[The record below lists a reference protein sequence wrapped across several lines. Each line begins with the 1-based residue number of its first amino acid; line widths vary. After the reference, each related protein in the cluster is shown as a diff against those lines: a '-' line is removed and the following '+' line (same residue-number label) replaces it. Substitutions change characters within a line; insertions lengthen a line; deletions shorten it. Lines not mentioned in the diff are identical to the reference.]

1 MNKNLEDFV
10 RNERQQWFVGRQM
23 ERSAFQA
30 VLREAERKGAVF
42 FVFGPGGIGKTTLL
56 REWEAMAQSLGV
68 PTAFL
73 DGRYIHAHIPAFIE
87 NVVRAL
93 GGESETSL
101 EELLGRLPC
110 PPAIFL
116 DGYEALQG
124 LEAWLRED
132 FIPRLP
138 AGSIV
143 VIASRH
149 PPSLKWRT
157 DPGWAQLIRV
167 FPLRNFSFEETAEY
181 LRRRGIPESQH
192 RTAFSLTWGHPL
204 ALALVADILQQQPGR
219 LPEIEAIPDLFSSLL
234 EIFLEE
240 VPTPAH
246 RAALEACALVRSLS
260 EPLLAEAIGQ
270 ADVEAL
276 FNWLRRLSFVESGPH
291 GLRLHDVVRESILA
305 DLQWRNPERY
315 RDLHRK
321 AQSYYMRRLN
331 ELQDPTRL
339 ELLVDYIYLHR
350 RHPLLRPFFVELR
363 IRWAAE
369 DTFFIDHPTPSEHH
383 QLLEWIALYEGE
395 ISASLAEHWFHRQ
408 PDGLIVVRDQSKE
421 IRGFLLALR
430 LEDIAP
436 AESSIDPAIDI
447 ALSWLQRHA
456 PLRPGER
463 GLYFRFWMARDT
475 YQDLSPVQSLLGLEM
490 VRLCLTT
497 PRLALSFFPFS
508 NPEFWAPLFAYAEI
522 PRWPHVDFEIGG
534 RRYGVYG
541 QDWRKTPIPLW
552 LARLG
557 KKEAEPVAEP
567 FQPPSD
573 ESIVVL
579 NFSDFREAVRQ
590 GFRDLHRIDRLAENP
605 LARSRLVLS
614 RTGWQAPAE
623 KRGAQLQQMLLEA
636 ARRLQASPKD
646 ARKYQALHF
655 TYIEPLGSQER
666 IAERLDLPLST
677 YRRYLQSALDQITA
691 WLWEQELSA

>member
-1 MNKNLEDFV
+1 
-10 RNERQQWFVGRQM
+10 
-23 ERSAFQA
+23 
-30 VLREAERKGAVF
+30 
-42 FVFGPGGIGKTTLL
+42 
-56 REWEAMAQSLGV
+56 
-68 PTAFL
+68 
-73 DGRYIHAHIPAFIE
+73 
-87 NVVRAL
+87 
-93 GGESETSL
+93 
-101 EELLGRLPC
+101 
-110 PPAIFL
+110 
-116 DGYEALQG
+116 
-124 LEAWLRED
+124 
-132 FIPRLP
+132 
-138 AGSIV
+138 
-143 VIASRH
+143 
-149 PPSLKWRT
+149 
-157 DPGWAQLIRV
+157 V

-421 IRGFLLALR
+421 VRGFLLALR

-436 AESSIDPAIDI
+436 AESSI
-447 ALSWLQRHA
+447 
-456 PLRPGER
+456 G
-463 GLYFRFWMARDT
+463 
-475 YQDLSPVQSLLGLEM
+475 
-490 VRLCLTT
+490 
-497 PRLALSFFPFS
+497 
-508 NPEFWAPLFAYAEI
+508 
-522 PRWPHVDFEIGG
+522 
-534 RRYGVYG
+534 
-541 QDWRKTPIPLW
+541 
-552 LARLG
+552 
-557 KKEAEPVAEP
+557 
-567 FQPPSD
+567 
-573 ESIVVL
+573 
-579 NFSDFREAVRQ
+579 
-590 GFRDLHRIDRLAENP
+590 
-605 LARSRLVLS
+605 
-614 RTGWQAPAE
+614 
-623 KRGAQLQQMLLEA
+623 
-636 ARRLQASPKD
+636 
-646 ARKYQALHF
+646 
-655 TYIEPLGSQER
+655 
-666 IAERLDLPLST
+666 
-677 YRRYLQSALDQITA
+677 
-691 WLWEQELSA
+691 